1 MISNGLRVNTIG
13 DENLENAND
22 DLNCIPAINLKMYGT
37 LISNQPPIKMLRE
50 IDEDNN
56 RLNSLQNII

>member
-1 MISNGLRVNTIG
+1 MTLEKSMVSESLRINTIG

-37 LISNQPPIKMLRE
+37 LISN
-50 IDEDNN
+50 
-56 RLNSLQNII
+56 

>member
-1 MISNGLRVNTIG
+1 MKLEKSMVSESHRVNTIG

-37 LISNQPPIKMLRE
+37 LISN
-50 IDEDNN
+50 
-56 RLNSLQNII
+56 